1 MRKQGQVRP
10 AISTA
15 PFAVC
20 PSQRRGVGRWRRCSV
35 AARRTREASA
45 ACVQPTAVTSIQVA
59 SAPSQVSRTLKR
71 ALSDAVDERLARRL
85 SRRFT
90 RLRRDGKRGGIGDV
104 DQGRPPLRK
113 SIDDDPVTEARERVR
128 QMAKDVEQNR
138 SLIARTRALIQ
149 GLTDLLAGKS
159 KP

>member
-1 MRKQGQVRP
+1 M
-10 AISTA
+10 
-15 PFAVC
+15 
-20 PSQRRGVGRWRRCSV
+20 
-35 AARRTREASA
+35 
-45 ACVQPTAVTSIQVA
+45 
-59 SAPSQVSRTLKR
+59 
-71 ALSDAVDERLARRL
+71 
-85 SRRFT
+85 
-90 RLRRDGKRGGIGDV
+90 